1 MTSPRVETQREN
13 GDRAAGRID
22 PRRVRSRRAGPSAT
36 TWPFRARKALAR
48 APQATP
54 HALQGRLD
62 DVHAQ
67 QAELS
72 GSTRNEAT
80 SAPTAAELAAVPDDS
95 TVVGVL
101 AEKTPSGAVPNVYHR
116 QLILGE
122 LFGQTIAMTGQAVIG
137 AGDVKQAPDG
147 TVGVHVDEFPEEA
160 ALLRWKNYDV
170 LEIERAAARVW
181 RAGLR
186 AVT

>member
-1 MTSPRVETQREN
+1 
-13 GDRAAGRID
+13 
-22 PRRVRSRRAGPSAT
+22 
-36 TWPFRARKALAR
+36 
-48 APQATP
+48 
-54 HALQGRLD
+54 
-62 DVHAQ
+62 
-67 QAELS
+67 
-72 GSTRNEAT
+72 
-80 SAPTAAELAAVPDDS
+80 
-95 TVVGVL
+95 VL

>member
-1 MTSPRVETQREN
+1 MEIEQRVASI
-13 GDRAAGRID
+13 RAEFA
-22 PRRVRSRRAGPSAT
+22 RAEQA
-36 TWPFRARKALAR
+36 RARLRGLFEHGKLSPERRRQRLTRSKGASTTSTPNKPNSPAR
-48 APQATP
+48 RETRP
-54 HALQGRLD
+54 HARRRLPN
-62 DVHAQ
+62 
-67 QAELS
+67 S
-72 GSTRNEAT
+72 PPS
-80 SAPTAAELAAVPDDS
+80 PDDS